1 MLTIGSQRPLF
12 DIPAGIAYFN
22 TAYNSPLL
30 NSSRAA
36 LVSASHAKSH
46 PWERP
51 PADFFDDAERI
62 VRWPRASSVVMP
74 MATLSCLQPA
84 MD

>member
-12 DIPAGIAYFN
+12 DVPAGVAYFN

-30 NSSRAA
+30 NTSRAA
-36 LVSASHAKSH
+36 LVAAAQAKSR

-51 PADFFDDAERI
+51 PADFFADAERI
-62 VRWPRASSVVMP
+62 GREPVRW
-74 MATLSCLQPA
+74 
-84 MD
+84 